1 MRRLGPLLA
10 ALALVL
16 VLVGCGGTTNPS
28 SGAGAIVPASVP
40 LFVALDTD
48 LGSSQWQAVNALASK
63 FPDKQQAVDSIN
75 QQLQKKGLDWERD
88 LKPALGPEIDVV
100 TLDFAHPGETV
111 AMMQPKDEGAFE
123 RAVKKGNAGD
133 PSSKLVYEKFHGWT
147 LMSDKQTAIDAFKQ
161 ASDAAKRMLSED
173 KNFSAAMGKAG
184 DGIFRAYVNGASVMT
199 AARKFLGPDGGSY
212 LEKLGTL
219 DWLLMTLRAKSDGI
233 AWDTTVHGT
242 PGKAFKNV
250 DVHASNGSLQKLVP
264 KDALLYLAFHG
275 SKGMLGGLGGN
286 PILQQFGAKGLGD
299 ALQQVG
305 TILEGENALY
315 IRTAGTKDVPE
326 VTFIA
331 APGGGLDGAAALDRI
346 LNRFAKELGGR
357 PQRTT
362 IAGVSTRVIGA
373 GPIAVRYANVKGRLV
388 ITDLPAGI
396 AFAKNGGKTLAESQ
410 EYQDATQSSG
420 LPASPQVVLYVDI
433 HSTIPAIDRFGGARI
448 PAVVQRNLK
457 PLRSA
462 VEYAVSRSHELQISF
477 FLRIK

>member
-1 MRRLGPLLA
+1 MRRLGLLLA

-16 VLVGCGGTTNPS
+16 AGCGGTTNPS
-28 SGAGAIVPASVP
+28 AGAGDIVPASVP

-48 LGSSQWQAVNALASK
+48 LDSSQWQAVNKLASK
-63 FPDKQQAVDSIN
+63 FPDKQKAVDSIN
-75 QQLQKKGLDWERD
+75 QQLLKKGLDWDRD

-100 TLDFAHPGETV
+100 TLDFAHPEETV
-111 AMMQPKDEGAFE
+111 ALMQPKDEGAFE

-133 PSSKLVYEKFHGWT
+133 PSNKLVYEKFRGWT

-161 ASDAAKRMLSED
+161 ASDAAKRTLSDD
-173 KNFSAAMGKAG
+173 KNFSAAMGKAS
-184 DGIFRAYVNGASVMT
+184 DGIFRAYVNGASVMA
-199 AARKFLGPDGGSY
+199 AARELMGPEAGSY
-212 LEKLGTL
+212 FKKLGTL
-219 DWLLMTLRAKSDGI
+219 DWLLMTLRAKSDGV

-275 SKGMLGGLGGN
+275 SKGMLGGLRGN

-305 TILEGENALY
+305 RVLEGENALY
-315 IRTAGTKDVPE
+315 VRAAGTKDVPE

-331 APGGGLDGAAALDRI
+331 APGGGLDGAAALDRV

-357 PQRTT
+357 PKRTT
-362 IAGVSTRVIGA
+362 LAGVPVRVIGA

-388 ITDLPAGI
+388 ITDLPSGI
-396 AFAKNGGKTLAESQ
+396 VFAQKGGKTLADSQ
-410 EYQDATQSSG
+410 EYQDAAKSSG
-420 LPASPQVVLYVDI
+420 LPTSPQVVLYLDI
-433 HSTIPAIDRFGGARI
+433 HSTIPAIDRFAGARI
-448 PAVVQRNLK
+448 PADVQRNLK

-462 VEYAVSRSHELQISF
+462 IEYAVSRSHEFQVSF
-477 FLRIK
+477 FLRIR